1 MEIEKDNQSNQ
12 IQFSKEKPKKP
23 KKIVII
29 TQEKPKLSRED
40 LLDLDRLDRMDKND
54 IVFLAKKYGLKF
66 SNQKMMKKA
75 LSEIRQFYFQNSLP
89 EKYLQGYSEKFKQM
103 LFYQEDE

>member
-29 TQEKPKLSRED
+29 T
-40 LLDLDRLDRMDKND
+40 
-54 IVFLAKKYGLKF
+54 
-66 SNQKMMKKA
+66 
-75 LSEIRQFYFQNSLP
+75 
-89 EKYLQGYSEKFKQM
+89 
-103 LFYQEDE
+103 